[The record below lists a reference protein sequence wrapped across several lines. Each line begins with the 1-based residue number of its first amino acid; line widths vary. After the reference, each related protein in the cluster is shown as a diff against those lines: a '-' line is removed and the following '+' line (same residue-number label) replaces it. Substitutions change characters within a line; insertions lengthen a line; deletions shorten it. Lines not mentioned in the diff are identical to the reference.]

1 MTGLAV
7 AIYLAG
13 LVLAFGFRTV
23 RQLRRT
29 GRSGWVGVSRE
40 TGAPARWGAAAFAG
54 SLVVGVAAL
63 LLAVTGIVP
72 GWAGPGW
79 LAWLGVMV
87 AVAGVGAV
95 WVSQSAMGDAWRI
108 GVDPGERTALV
119 TGGVFGLARNPIFTG
134 MIATQVGVVLMV
146 PSWLTGLSLLLLVA
160 GIEIQVRSVEEPYLT
175 RVHGRRYREYAARVG
190 RFVPGIG
197 H

>member
-1 MTGLAV
+1 MTGLALV
-7 AIYLAG
+7 IYLTG
-13 LVLAFGFRTV
+13 LILAFGFRTV

-40 TGAPARWGAAAFAG
+40 TGTPARWGAAAFAG
-54 SLVVGVAAL
+54 SLMVGVAAL
-63 LLAVTGIVP
+63 VLAVTGIVP

-79 LAWLGVMV
+79 LSLLGVV
-87 AVAGVGAV
+87 IAVAGVGVV
-95 WVSQSAMGDAWRI
+95 WASQSAMGDSWRI

>member
-1 MTGLAV
+1 MAGLALAV
-7 AIYLAG
+7 YVAG
-13 LVLAFGFRTV
+13 LLLAFGFRTV

-29 GRSGWVGVSRE
+29 GKSGWVGVSRE

-54 SLVVGVAAL
+54 SLVVGLAAL
-63 LLAVTGIVP
+63 VLAVTGIVP
-72 GWAGPGW
+72 GWTGPGW
-79 LAWLGVMV
+79 VAGLGVVV
-87 AVAGVGAV
+87 AVSGVGVV
-95 WVSQSAMGDAWRI
+95 WASQSAMGDAWRI

-119 TGGVFGLARNPIFTG
+119 TGGVFELARNPIFTG